1 MPEPLPEATV
11 NEIRYA
17 LLSAPERPLLNK
29 FYRGQGSAM
38 RASAKGEAWV
48 ARAGEI
54 IAALNLNTVTDGF
67 WLTGLLVAPAWRG
80 RQVAR
85 QLIEQAT
92 CAKAG
97 TVWLFCHPDL
107 LAFYQ
112 PLGFEPAASMPLLL
126 NERLARYQRSKP
138 LVALARCQSSLAGS
152 SPGNSTSV

>member
-1 MPEPLPEATV
+1 M
-11 NEIRYA
+11 NEIRYSQ
-17 LLSAPERPLLNK
+17 LSAVERPLLNK
-29 FYRGQGSAM
+29 FYRAEGSAM

-54 IAALNLNTVTDGF
+54 IAALNLSQVPDGY
-67 WLTGLLVAPAWRG
+67 WLTGLLVTPEWRG
-80 RQVAR
+80 RRVAR

-97 TVWLFCHPDL
+97 STWLFCHPDL
-107 LAFYQ
+107 QAFYQ
-112 PLGFEPAASMPLLL
+112 PLGFTLAMQMPQPL

-138 LVALARCQSSLAGS
+138 LIALARCQSSLAGS

>member
-1 MPEPLPEATV
+1 MTVTMPDIQYSQLDEALWPLM
-11 NEIRYA
+11 
-17 LLSAPERPLLNK
+17 NK
-29 FYRGQGSAM
+29 FYRSHQSSMKAVRDAQLWIG
-38 RASAKGEAWV
+38 R
-48 ARAGEI
+48 RDEI
-54 IAALNLNTVTDGF
+54 IAGLCLRPVASGF
-67 WLTGLLVAPAWRG
+67 WLTGLLVTPAWRG

-85 QLIEQAT
+85 QLIEHAT

-138 LVALARCQSSLAGS
+138 LIALARCQSSLAGS
-152 SPGNSTSV
+152 NPGNSTSV